1 MLKMSGKDYHH
12 LEVGSNLGQYTVER
26 ILGKGGM
33 GQVYEVRHTVLETR
47 HALKLINP
55 QILEFEESLD
65 YFRRE
70 AKVMAQLRH
79 KGIVAVDDFGQTDG
93 HYWLRCELISGIEIN
108 GKVTVALDDYLEER
122 GELPHEREVYDF
134 LQHTLDAI
142 GYAHSKGVIHCDL
155 KPANILLDPRGLKI
169 ADFGIVRLVRED
181 WLMSEQELSEEDT
194 QGQAFTTL
202 CKSNPEVSGT
212 FEYMSPEQK
221 KGLRV
226 GRKSDLYAIGLIAYQ
241 MLTGKEIPSL
251 KRASELTPG
260 IHGSWDRWLE
270 KALEENPDDRFNNAQ
285 DMLTSLP
292 RVRTPTGFKT
302 SDRANPVFLNA
313 EEAENHRKEGKKKE
327 IRRSPI
333 LYVLGVLIVC
343 VLVASGAWFISN
355 LPDDNEIADQ
365 PEHENPPSPAPEPF
379 PIPDPIPTPDPI
391 PAPDP
396 VNVDVNLP
404 STPLPPILEPAA
416 PVPSPPVPVGP
427 KAGSPHTL
435 NLGIEL
441 VWVQAGKFLMGSP
454 TNESQRF
461 SNEGPQHE
469 VSISKGFW
477 MGKTEVTN
485 EHWNKLLPESPRL
498 GPQNMPVNTV
508 SWTEASYFCQALN
521 KNEGVLLPDYEAR
534 LPTEAEWEFA
544 CRAGSSHAFSFGPN
558 SQNLGNHS
566 WYGRNANG
574 VPHPVGVQSSNR
586 FGLHDMHGNLREWCQ
601 DRYSVQYPN
610 TRQIDPLGPPSGEL
624 RVTRGGSWQRFEAYC
639 RSAARMKERPLIR
652 SRDLGFRIVVG
663 PTLAQE

>member
-1 MLKMSGKDYHH
+1 MSGKDYHH

-142 GYAHSKGVIHCDL
+142 GYAHSKGVIHCEL
-155 KPANILLDPRGLKI
+155 KPANILLDPTGLKI

-270 KALEENPDDRFNNAQ
+270 KAL
-285 DMLTSLP
+285 
-292 RVRTPTGFKT
+292 
-302 SDRANPVFLNA
+302 
-313 EEAENHRKEGKKKE
+313 
-327 IRRSPI
+327 
-333 LYVLGVLIVC
+333 
-343 VLVASGAWFISN
+343 
-355 LPDDNEIADQ
+355 
-365 PEHENPPSPAPEPF
+365 
-379 PIPDPIPTPDPI
+379 
-391 PAPDP
+391 
-396 VNVDVNLP
+396 
-404 STPLPPILEPAA
+404 
-416 PVPSPPVPVGP
+416 VP
-427 KAGSPHTL
+427 
-435 NLGIEL
+435 
-441 VWVQAGKFLMGSP
+441 
-454 TNESQRF
+454 
-461 SNEGPQHE
+461 
-469 VSISKGFW
+469 
-477 MGKTEVTN
+477 
-485 EHWNKLLPESPRL
+485 
-498 GPQNMPVNTV
+498 
-508 SWTEASYFCQALN
+508 
-521 KNEGVLLPDYEAR
+521 
-534 LPTEAEWEFA
+534 
-544 CRAGSSHAFSFGPN
+544 
-558 SQNLGNHS
+558 
-566 WYGRNANG
+566 
-574 VPHPVGVQSSNR
+574 
-586 FGLHDMHGNLREWCQ
+586 
-601 DRYSVQYPN
+601 
-610 TRQIDPLGPPSGEL
+610 
-624 RVTRGGSWQRFEAYC
+624 
-639 RSAARMKERPLIR
+639 
-652 SRDLGFRIVVG
+652 
-663 PTLAQE
+663 